1 MARVKRGV
9 ASHRRR
15 KLILRRTKGYR
26 WGGKTKYR
34 LAKERLLK
42 AWQYA
47 FRDRKAKKRAVRRL
61 WQVRISSILK
71 KRGLSWS
78 VFSHLLKAHN
88 VQLDR
93 KILATLVQK
102 EPEVFN
108 KIIEAVKKK

>member
-15 KLILRRTKGYR
+15 KLTLRQTKGYR

-42 AWQYA
+42 AWQYS
-47 FRDRKAKKRAVRRL
+47 FRDRKAKKRAYRRL
-61 WQVRISSILK
+61 WQVQISSILK
-71 KRGLSWS
+71 EKGLSWS
-78 VFSHLLKAHN
+78 VFSHLLKTQN
-88 VQLDR
+88 IQLDR

-102 EPEVFN
+102 EPGVFA
-108 KIIEAVKKK
+108 KIIEMVRK